1 MKRVEAAMWVGL
13 EQAHTLF
20 VDAHHDL
27 GVETT
32 PFDKSWER

>member
-1 MKRVEAAMWVGL
+1 VGRL
-13 EQAHTLF
+13 GPGTHAF